1 MKPSID
7 RPRSVPRMSIMN
19 VLRGRAGIEVSVTNI
34 IVAIG
39 VSLAVMIGVAAS
51 VIYVLPWAQ
60 NSQAQ
65 SDLSSIQSAETT
77 YFSQKAPV
85 AYGTVAELVA
95 EKALLKS
102 EKRVAITVSA
112 NKQAYCAGTVSGAGK
127 YYYITHESTDP
138 TDTVPAAGVIGVTC
152 PTPAQIDAGRIR

>member
-95 EKALLKS
+95 ENALLKS
-102 EKRVAITVSA
+102 EKRVPSRCRPTSRRTAPAPSPVQASTTTSPTRAPTRRTPSRRPASSA
-112 NKQAYCAGTVSGAGK
+112 
-127 YYYITHESTDP
+127 
-138 TDTVPAAGVIGVTC
+138 
-152 PTPAQIDAGRIR
+152 